1 MIIIP
6 IYNVKVPKY
15 NIKSKPDWIFIG
27 AKIDKI
33 IKRYFLGKKVAIR
46 CLSSNE
52 HNGKPIDD
60 LIKIIKKLGTD
71 RYNPKRKGERYE
83 NIENKKIDFFA
94 LDFKIKKDSVIMEN
108 FIEPFYTWPIKFG
121 EKPIR
126 INIAIIYDLSKLKR
140 VLHKYKGRNDIKK
153 DGFVFK
159 NPENKREALKG
170 IIKIL

>member
-1 MIIIP
+1 MIP
-6 IYNVKVPKY
+6 IPVYNVKIPEY
-15 NIKSKPDWIFIG
+15 NVKSKPDWVLIG

-33 IKRYFLGKKVAIR
+33 IKQYYMGEQVVIR
-46 CLSSNE
+46 CLSSKV
-52 HNGKPIDD
+52 HNGKTIGN

-94 LDFKIKKDSVIMEN
+94 LDFRIKKDSAIMEN

-121 EKPIR
+121 GSPIR

-140 VLHKYKGRNDIKK
+140 VHHQYEGRNDIKK

-159 NPENKREALKG
+159 NPENKIESLKG

>member
-1 MIIIP
+1 MITIP
-6 IYNVKVPKY
+6 VYNLKVPEYNV
-15 NIKSKPDWIFIG
+15 KSKPDWVSIG

-33 IKRYFLGKKVAIR
+33 INRYFLGKKVAIR

-52 HNGKPIDD
+52 HNGKPIGD

-108 FIEPFYTWPIKFG
+108 FIEQFYT
-121 EKPIR
+121 
-126 INIAIIYDLSKLKR
+126 
-140 VLHKYKGRNDIKK
+140 
-153 DGFVFK
+153 
-159 NPENKREALKG
+159 
-170 IIKIL
+170 